1 MEKDKKYILKGILFA
16 VLVVILIFAIMI
28 IKNFII
34 LRKLTDLSKDFK
46 ESKLRDMICKEKTWV

>member
-16 VLVVILIFAIMI
+16 ILVVILIFAIMM

-46 ESKLRDMICKEKTWV
+46 ESKNFIARCV

>member
-16 VLVVILIFAIMI
+16 VLVVILIFAIMM

-34 LRKLTDLSKDFK
+34 LRKLTDLSKYNYRRF
-46 ESKLRDMICKEKTWV
+46 RKTKKGYSI